1 MPPVAVAAGQQ
12 QSCLVR
18 LGDNGYSAFFL
29 HCLYLVSFS
38 LITTISQFLQ
48 AFLFHFLLQSASFC
62 LFVCL
67 DIKCTQFPHGQ
78 DFSIFRVYLCCDK
91 VCFLCSSGRWK
102 QHGLTGQTKEWWV
115 GIIWTQTHRIPLNS
129 TNLLQ
134 SFPIHL
140 FIPHSFWP
148 MMLPQL
154 TKLSCEALSVWAL
167 AAL

>member
-1 MPPVAVAAGQQ
+1 M
-12 QSCLVR
+12 SIVR
-18 LGDNGYSAFFL
+18 FFAL
-29 HCLYLVSFS
+29 SPLYLVSFS

-67 DIKCTQFPHGQ
+67 HIQCTQFSPHGQ
-78 DFSIFRVYLCCDK
+78 DFSIFRVYLLCDK
-91 VCFLCSSGRWK
+91 LCFLCSSGRWK
-102 QHGLTGQTKEWWV
+102 QHGLAGQTKEWWV
-115 GIIWTQTHRIPLNS
+115 DIILQHSEEDRKLPFWNS

-134 SFPIHL
+134 SFPIHI
-140 FIPHSFWP
+140 FVPHSFWP
-148 MMLPQL
+148 MTLPQL